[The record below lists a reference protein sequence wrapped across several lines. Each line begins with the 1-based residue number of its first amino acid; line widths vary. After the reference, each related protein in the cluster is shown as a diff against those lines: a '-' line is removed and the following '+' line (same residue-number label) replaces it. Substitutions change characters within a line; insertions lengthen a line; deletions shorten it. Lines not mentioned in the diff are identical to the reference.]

1 MTLSGRDLADLY
13 PLIGI
18 AIPPTPPYK
27 LDGRFSR
34 NGEQWHYRNFTGRV
48 GDSDMAGDAS
58 IDTTGARPYFRADL
72 RSKRLDIDDLAGF
85 VGGAPQTGK
94 GETSNPELAAQ
105 AARSPGERSR
115 PARTSPTN
123 WKSYA
128 RWMPTCV
135 CARVASMRRRLPLD
149 DMDAHLLL
157 ENGVVRLD
165 PLDFGVAG
173 GTVRSIVRMDART
186 ATIKTRADASAR
198 GLDLSKL
205 LPQVKLADNAIGHL
219 GGKVSISGEGNSV
232 AKILGSSDGQA
243 LLGIGRGQI
252 SNLLME
258 MAGIDLAEIIKF
270 KLGGDRMI
278 PLRCA
283 FGDFAIDDGVM
294 TTRALAFDTTDT
306 ILVGSGTINLR
317 DETLDLTIK
326 PRPKD
331 RSLLA
336 FRTPLELDGTFK
348 RPQLHP
354 DVGRLGL
361 RGGIALTLASIAP
374 PAALLATLELGP
386 GEDASC
392 GGRYAK

>member
-1 MTLSGRDLADLY
+1 
-13 PLIGI
+13 
-18 AIPPTPPYK
+18 
-27 LDGRFSR
+27 
-34 NGEQWHYRNFTGRV
+34 
-48 GDSDMAGDAS
+48 
-58 IDTTGARPYFRADL
+58 
-72 RSKRLDIDDLAGF
+72 
-85 VGGAPQTGK
+85 
-94 GETSNPELAAQ
+94 
-105 AARSPGERSR
+105 
-115 PARTSPTN
+115 
-123 WKSYA
+123 
-128 RWMPTCV
+128 
-135 CARVASMRRRLPLD
+135 
-149 DMDAHLLL
+149 
-157 ENGVVRLD
+157 
-165 PLDFGVAG
+165 
-173 GTVRSIVRMDART
+173 
-186 ATIKTRADASAR
+186 
-198 GLDLSKL
+198 
-205 LPQVKLADNAIGHL
+205 
-219 GGKVSISGEGNSV
+219 
-232 AKILGSSDGQA
+232 
-243 LLGIGRGQI
+243 
-252 SNLLME
+252 ME

-317 DETLDLTIK
+317 DESLDLTIK

-348 RPQLHP
+348 RPLLHP

-392 GGRYAK
+392 GGHYAM